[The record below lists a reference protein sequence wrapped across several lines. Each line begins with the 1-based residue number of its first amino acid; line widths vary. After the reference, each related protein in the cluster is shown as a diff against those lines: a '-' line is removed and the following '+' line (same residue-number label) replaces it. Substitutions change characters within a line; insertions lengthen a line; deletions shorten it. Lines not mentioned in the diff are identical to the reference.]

1 MNENRLNSQ
10 CLHMNKRAL
19 MLALG
24 LSLVFTPLAATVN
37 AADSVFASDSKTA
50 SLVANAGVIDFS
62 PRINATLGK
71 SALLKLPDATS
82 RVSIGDKDIADIILI
97 NPRELY
103 LLGKK
108 VGTTN
113 VIIWG
118 KNGQSTVVDINV
130 GMDASGL
137 QGKLQQ
143 IMPGEKNIVVSNASD
158 SLVVSG
164 SVFDATKVD
173 RVMLIA
179 EAYAG
184 KKVVNMLSVSA
195 PQQVML
201 EVKMAEV
208 SKSIL
213 DKLGASFSATRSNGG
228 VAYAIASGF
237 LGLQAAGGASG
248 GGLLTITKDN
258 TTIKIDAENKD
269 GLIKILAEPN
279 IMAVSGQ
286 EGSFLAGG
294 KIFIPV
300 PQGTG
305 TNTITLEE
313 KDFGVG
319 LRFTPTVL
327 EGNVI
332 NLRVTPEVS
341 ELSATGTT
349 ISAAGFTSSVLP
361 SFTIRRASTTV
372 QLRDGQSF
380 AIAGLIKNNVTETIR
395 RFPILGEIPIIGAL
409 FRSSAFQT
417 DKTEL
422 LFVITP
428 RLVKPLPA
436 DYALPTD
443 SFVEPS
449 KAEFFLGGK
458 LEGAGPAIKDA
469 APGDKPQSGTEPVAP
484 TAEPATPADGSGFE
498 MK

>member
-1 MNENRLNSQ
+1 MNENKLNGQ
-10 CLHMNKRAL
+10 RLHMNKSAL
-19 MLALG
+19 TLALG
-24 LSLVFTPLAATVN
+24 LTLVFSPLAATVH
-37 AADSVFASDSKTA
+37 AADSVFATDNNKATLIA
-50 SLVANAGVIDFS
+50 DAGVIDFS

-71 SALLKLPDATS
+71 SALLKLPEATT
-82 RVSIGDKDIADIILI
+82 RVSIGDKDIADIILL

-113 VIIWG
+113 VIMWG
-118 KNGQSTVVDINV
+118 KSGQSTVVDVNV
-130 GMDASGL
+130 GMDASAL

-143 IMPGEKNIVVSNASD
+143 VMPGEKNIIVTNASD

-164 SVFDATKVD
+164 TVFDASKVD

-184 KKVVNMLSVSA
+184 KKVVNMLNVSA

-213 DKLGASFSATRSNGG
+213 DKLGASFSASRANGG

-237 LGLQAAGGASG
+237 LGLTAAGGATG
-248 GGLLTITKDN
+248 GGLLTITKDG
-258 TTIKIDAENKD
+258 TTIKVDAENKD
-269 GLIKILAEPN
+269 GVIKILAEPN
-279 IMAVSGQ
+279 IMAISGQ

-300 PQGTG
+300 PQGSG
-305 TNTITLEE
+305 SNAITLEE

-319 LRFTPTVL
+319 LKFTPTVL
-327 EGNVI
+327 EGDVI

-380 AIAGLIKNNVTETIR
+380 AIAGLIKNNITETIR
-395 RFPILGEIPIIGAL
+395 RFPILGEIPIIGLL
-409 FRSSAFQT
+409 FRSSAFQS

-443 SFVEPS
+443 SFVPPS
-449 KAEFFLGGK
+449 RTEFFLGGK
-458 LEGAGPAIKDA
+458 LEGKPAPAPVPA
-469 APGDKPQSGTEPVAP
+469 ATDVGKAAKEQPSPELA
-484 TAEPATPADGSGFE
+484 PADGSGFE

>member
-1 MNENRLNSQ
+1 MNENRLNSH
-10 CLHMNKRAL
+10 CLRMNKRAL

-37 AADSVFASDSKTA
+37 AADNFSATASKTA
-50 SLVANAGVIDFS
+50 NMVANAGVIDFS
-62 PRINATLGK
+62 PRIHATLGK
-71 SALLKLPDATS
+71 SALLKLPEATS
-82 RVSIGDKDIADIILI
+82 RVSVGDKEIADIILI

-118 KNGQSTVVDINV
+118 RNGQSSVVDINV
-130 GMDASGL
+130 GMDASGM
-137 QGKLQQ
+137 QSKLEQ
-143 IMPGEKNIVVSNASD
+143 IMPNEKNIVVSNAAD
-158 SLVVSG
+158 SLVISG
-164 SVFDATKVD
+164 SVFDAAKVD
-173 RVMLIA
+173 RVMQIA

-213 DKLGASFSATRSNGG
+213 DKLGASFGAARSNGG

-279 IMAVSGQ
+279 IMAISGQ

-300 PQGTG
+300 PQGVG

-327 EGNVI
+327 EGNLI

-341 ELSATGTT
+341 ELSASGTT

-395 RFPILGEIPIIGAL
+395 RFPVLGEIPIIGAL
-409 FRSSAFQT
+409 FRSSAFQS

-449 KAEFFLGGK
+449 KTEFFLGGK
-458 LEGAGPAIKDA
+458 LEGSGPVAKDA
-469 APGDKPQSGTEPVAP
+469 NGTTNTQPAPAP
-484 TAEPATPADGSGFE
+484 AAPADGSGFE